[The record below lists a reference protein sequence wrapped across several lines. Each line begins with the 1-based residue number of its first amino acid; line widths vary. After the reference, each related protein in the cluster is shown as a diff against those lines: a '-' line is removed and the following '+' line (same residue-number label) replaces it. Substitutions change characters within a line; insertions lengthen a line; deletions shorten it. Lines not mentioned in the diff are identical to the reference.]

1 MRYPDDLKTGDTI
14 GITAPS
20 AGIIKENKILRLEN
34 AKKNL
39 KNLGYKCIETDN
51 VRKDEFG
58 RSSDAKTR
66 AKEFMELW
74 NNKDVKA
81 IISAEGGD
89 FMCEMIDNLDFEE
102 IKKLKSTWFQGYSDN
117 TYLSFLLTTI
127 CDIATIYGSNIKSY
141 GMQKPGRDLL
151 DSIKLMNGEE
161 IEQKSFEK
169 YEENWLEKIIK
180 GEVSDDE
187 EDPYAGYNLVNK
199 VEWKNLKGEENI
211 TIKGR
216 ALGGCFDIITNIIGT
231 KYDKIS
237 EFIEKYKD
245 DGIVWFLEVF
255 EMSTPQ
261 LFCNLWKMKNAEYF
275 KYCNGIVFGRSILLR
290 EDYGIDMKKTL
301 LDSLS
306 SLDIPVIYDADI
318 GHLDPTVN
326 IINGSIIE
334 IKSENGKGSVKNYF
348 K

>member
-187 EDPYAGYNLVNK
+187 EDPYAGYSLVNK
-199 VEWKNLKGEENI
+199 VEWKNLKDEE
-211 TIKGR
+211 
-216 ALGGCFDIITNIIGT
+216 
-231 KYDKIS
+231 KIN
-237 EFIEKYKD
+237 F
-245 DGIVWFLEVF
+245 
-255 EMSTPQ
+255 
-261 LFCNLWKMKNAEYF
+261 
-275 KYCNGIVFGRSILLR
+275 
-290 EDYGIDMKKTL
+290 
-301 LDSLS
+301 
-306 SLDIPVIYDADI
+306 
-318 GHLDPTVN
+318 
-326 IINGSIIE
+326 
-334 IKSENGKGSVKNYF
+334 
-348 K
+348 